1 MVEDIRSGPVG
12 KTVFRSPRC
21 TVTICC
27 QTQGQ
32 YMDCWE
38 QFLCLPLENPAL
50 QAQSIVE
57 RIEHEASTSEW
68 KTAYHG
74 ILFKANIPRDAGEG
88 GMLRR
93 LSPGSPPRRPFVSA
107 GM

>member
-32 YMDCWE
+32 YAWIVGSSICVCHWKI
-38 QFLCLPLENPAL
+38 LL

-68 KTAYHG
+68 KLAYHR
-74 ILFKANIPRDAGEG
+74 I
-88 GMLRR
+88 
-93 LSPGSPPRRPFVSA
+93 FV
-107 GM
+107 